1 MNHSAREGLWFH
13 VLFFMAAAPMLLFAR
28 DANLGKGLMLM
39 TLAYNLLLPAAAFV
53 RRHPEWLSLWF
64 FLLPL
69 SAAQV
74 LPDLALA
81 SVAKVLVFSDLGQPR
96 IGGEVPVYF
105 MGMWMMLLFPIL
117 LIGNATRSRYL
128 NTAVM
133 AFIAFAFWEWAARPL
148 NIWHAQDVLMSHGI
162 ALYVLVP
169 EVLLCL
175 AALWMYR
182 LTGESHIIA
191 RVFGALSVPV
201 FYAGALFISLA
212 LIG

>member
-1 MNHSAREGLWFH
+1 MNASTREGIWFH
-13 VLFFMAAAPMLLFAR
+13 ILFFFVAASVLLFAR
-28 DANLGKGLMLM
+28 DAMLGKGLL
-39 TLAYNLLLPAAAFV
+39 LLVLGYNLLLPAVAFV
-53 RRHPEWLSLWF
+53 RRHPEWLALWA

-81 SVAKVLVFSDLGQPR
+81 NVAKVLVFPDLGQFR
-96 IGGEVPVYF
+96 IGGAVPVYF
-105 MGMWMMLLFPIL
+105 MGMWTMLLFPLL
-117 LIGNATRSRYL
+117 LIGNSTRSRYL
-128 NTAVM
+128 NTGVM
-133 AFIAFAFWEWAARPL
+133 AFISFTFWEWAARQL
-148 NIWHAQDVLMSHGI
+148 QLWHAQDVLMSHGI

-175 AALWMYR
+175 TALWMYR
-182 LTGESHIIA
+182 LTGESGILA
-191 RVFGALSVPV
+191 RFFGALSVSV

>member
-1 MNHSAREGLWFH
+1 MNLAAREGIWFH
-13 VLFFMAAAPMLLFAR
+13 LLFFCAAAPVLLFAR
-28 DANLGKGLMLM
+28 GAALGQGLVL
-39 TLAYNLLLPAAAFV
+39 LVIGYNLLLPAVAFV
-53 RRHPEWLSLWF
+53 RRHPEWLSLWS

-81 SVAKVLVFSDLGQPR
+81 SVAKVLVFPDLGQPR

-105 MGMWMMLLFPIL
+105 MGMWVMLLFPIL
-117 LIGNATRSRYL
+117 LVGNATRSRYL
-128 NTAVM
+128 NTG
-133 AFIAFAFWEWAARPL
+133 ILAFAAFVFWEWAARPL
-148 NIWHAQDVLMSHGI
+148 NLWHAQDVLTSHGI
-162 ALYVLVP
+162 ALYVLIP

-182 LTGESHIIA
+182 LTGERGIFA